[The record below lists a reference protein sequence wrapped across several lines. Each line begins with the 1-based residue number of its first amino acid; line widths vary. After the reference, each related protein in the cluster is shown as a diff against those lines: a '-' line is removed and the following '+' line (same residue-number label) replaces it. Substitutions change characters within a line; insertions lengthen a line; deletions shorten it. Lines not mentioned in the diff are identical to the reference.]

1 MYESRVNDF
10 GGDLMVSVVSR
21 RQVLRG
27 LSAALSLG
35 SIVHSG
41 IGIAEPK
48 ADQRALTILYPS
60 GPDSRFDA
68 DYYRDHHLTLF
79 MDIYGS
85 SIERFELCTVQSS
98 EPLPGG
104 VASANAVRFAAL
116 LNIWISDF
124 GLFTS
129 RSTDAA
135 YKAMGADKANFTN
148 IQSTVQVDEVQVIL
162 GEPRSAPRIGD
173 ECIQFCFPN
182 KPGARWDAGRYS
194 KVDAPRFLK
203 AFGPEAISRIEIR
216 KGINELDAGAPG
228 YLGSVSIY
236 VKDRNAFAT
245 AYATHGGTLEA
256 RTLAMSN
263 VRPFLLR
270 TSVYGIGTSRGHA

>member
-1 MYESRVNDF
+1 
-10 GGDLMVSVVSR
+10 MVSVVSR
-21 RQVLRG
+21 RQVLKG

-41 IGIAEPK
+41 TGLAGPK
-48 ADQRALTILYPS
+48 ASERALTILYPI
-60 GPDSRFDA
+60 GPDSRFNA

-98 EPLPGG
+98 APLPGD
-104 VASANAVRFAAL
+104 VASTNAMRFAAL
-116 LNIWISDF
+116 MNIWISDF

-135 YKAMGADKANFTN
+135 YTAMGADKANFTN
-148 IQSTVQVDEVQVIL
+148 IQSTVQVDEVQAML
-162 GEPRSAPRIGD
+162 GEPRSAPRVGD

-182 KPGARWDAGRYS
+182 KPGARWDVGTYS
-194 KVDAPRFLK
+194 QVDAPRFLK
-203 AFGPEAISRIEIR
+203 AFGPEAVSRIEIR
-216 KGINELDAGAPG
+216 KGISELDAGAPG

-236 VKDRNAFAT
+236 VKDRKAFAT
-245 AYATHGGTLEA
+245 AYATHGGPLEA

-263 VRPFLLR
+263 VHPFLLR
-270 TSVYGIGTSRGHA
+270 TSVYGIGTSRAHA